1 MTGRYTCTCCSTCQ
15 DVVVVVPIEDDGYLK
30 CPHCGS
36 IELEE
41 VESDGN
47 KQY

>member
-1 MTGRYTCTCCSTCQ
+1 MTTKYMCTCCSTSENEIIITP
-15 DVVVVVPIEDDGYLK
+15 VEKDGFLT

-41 VESDGN
+41 VESNGN